1 MIAHLKGTLLSK
13 KPNQVIVDVQGVGY
27 EVNISLST
35 YQAVGAEGEPVALQ
49 IYTYVREDAIL
60 LYGFKTSQEKELF
73 LNLIAVTGVGPK
85 LGIAVLS
92 GATAEELINA
102 IRTGDLNR
110 LVAIPGVGR
119 KTAERI
125 VLELR
130 EKMLKL
136 AAAADMPEPILLLE
150 KAQMKEDLI
159 SALVNLGYPR
169 SAVEKAIGAILA
181 DRTQAPDFEAILKRA
196 LKVLT
201 G

>member
-73 LNLIAVTGVGPK
+73 LNLIGVTGVGPK

-92 GATAEELINA
+92 GAMSEELINA

-136 AAAADMPEPILLLE
+136 AAAADMPEPVLLLE

-169 SAVEKAIGAILA
+169 SAVEKAVGAILA
-181 DRTQAPDFEAILKRA
+181 DRTQAPDFEGILKRA